1 MIGTRARNAFFLS
14 FNNFEFFKCTW
25 RSWHHLFNTPLRRN
39 AQERLSAPFQE
50 AFLAFLA
57 SLFRVFSHTFYT
69 FQAFFSQ
76 LVCIL
81 QNNTIVCVIQVQKGL
96 SSDRIESSDPVL
108 FIACL
113 PSNLGYNA

>member
-57 SLFRVFSHTFYT
+57 SLFRVNSHTFYT
-69 FQAFFSQ
+69 FQAFFPN
-76 LVCIL
+76 LCGFFKTTPL
-81 QNNTIVCVIQVQKGL
+81 CA
-96 SSDRIESSDPVL
+96 SSKYRKAYPAIDSRAATL
-108 FIACL
+108 YF
-113 PSNLGYNA
+113 